1 MSHASSAESETLTS
15 GSILRSLLLEKKHYN
30 TNNEKIMAISSA
42 IHISS
47 NGKKAAL
54 TVQDNYA
61 QFSLPNTLSVKC
73 ASNSVSANTNVS
85 KDYLQSY
92 TSSRISTNVIQK
104 VERVFLKWKVM
115 LNNQHELIIKGTLAC
130 GKIAHSKPISRR
142 YTATC
147 IESKFKYKYHPE
159 GTIVDETND
168 LLNYVPG
175 KFYNGF
181 PDDWKNVYL
190 LWRTYVNQ
198 GCPITFH
205 WLTPITDSD
214 DDLKS
219 EMTDLSYTSVNND
232 KVVPRTKF
240 HRLAER
246 IKEDTLDTNYLNSP
260 LNINILF
267 FSIAEKLHTASLYQ
281 EDTPQRGC
289 PITFHWL
296 TPITD
301 SDDDSKSEMTDL
313 RYTCVNN
320 DEVVPRTKSHRL
332 AERIQSEYSSN
343 KFPKKKEKYNNCLK
357 YSSQNYEK
365 NTLFIKPLIPESK
378 NKAPVSQTS
387 LAYDEDGE
395 QNFRPN
401 VNTSHSSR
409 KMTILKDY
417 IQKDKPNIIINN
429 LIDKNCSRAYI
440 DKIVEMCDCLN
451 YVASYEALSECIHSP
466 MVLARQH
473 TFKSEQTSP
482 QQTAMLDS
490 NCVDTNKIGNRTMEP
505 KSYVHSSDLGYK
517 SVKND
522 FITAH
527 QSNPIS
533 TKPERNDYKNL
544 DKSES
549 EIYSGIPKIQIE
561 RVLRHRER
569 MHNGQVEKKIMP
581 QKYAANS
588 QHNARGVGSESVRTT
603 IPIVSAKETLFSEP
617 CTSTHDEAT
626 NAGRRRKAVVHQRP
640 HKTTFLINQEAQR
653 RLRSSS
659 TDSEVEKL
667 RSLHKI
673 TVCASRS
680 RKFIQMRTS

>member
-147 IESKFKYKYHPE
+147 IESKFKYKYHLE
-159 GTIVDETND
+159 GNIVDETNG
-168 LLNYVPG
+168 LPNYVRG

-181 PDDWKNVYL
+181 SDDWENVYL

-198 GCPITFH
+198 
-205 WLTPITDSD
+205 
-214 DDLKS
+214 
-219 EMTDLSYTSVNND
+219 
-232 KVVPRTKF
+232 
-240 HRLAER
+240 
-246 IKEDTLDTNYLNSP
+246 
-260 LNINILF
+260 
-267 FSIAEKLHTASLYQ
+267 
-281 EDTPQRGC
+281 GC

-667 RSLHKI
+667 S
-673 TVCASRS
+673 VCASRS